1 MAHTTAPTQLL
12 RNLIDESA
20 AGLVTADELQ
30 DALTLL
36 EQALG
41 LARTYIQVDEEVPA

>member
-20 AGLVTADELQ
+20 SGLVTAEELQ

-36 EQALG
+36 EQTLH
-41 LARTYIQVDEEVPA
+41 LDRTYIQVDEEVAA